1 MGRCSVVWEIGAGHP
16 ILPAGSLPE
25 VRAGEFDAPDRLAAL
40 LDAVR
45 WSAVTSRCDPER
57 GVTVRSGGS

>member
-1 MGRCSVVWEIGAGHP
+1 LSVVWEIEAGRR

-25 VRAGEFDAPDRLAAL
+25 VRAGEFDAPDRLAAF

-45 WSAVTSRCDPER
+45 WSAVTSRCEP
-57 GVTVRSGGS
+57 SGG